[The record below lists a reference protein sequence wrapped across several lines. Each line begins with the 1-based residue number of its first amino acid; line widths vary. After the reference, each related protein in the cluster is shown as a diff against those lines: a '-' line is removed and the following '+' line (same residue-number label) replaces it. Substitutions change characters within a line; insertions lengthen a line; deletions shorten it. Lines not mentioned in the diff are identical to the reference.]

1 MVSEHRP
8 EPDDGLDAYFDTAR
22 ATAGP
27 SADLVARVLAD
38 ARHVQAEQP
47 VAKPGPTAGLLQALG
62 GWITVS
68 GLAAAC
74 AAGVAIGVSLP
85 AMLGSGLDGA
95 VSGLLQG
102 QETIG
107 FTSFDAVAFADGG
120 LGE

>member
-1 MVSEHRP
+1 MVSEHGS
-8 EPDDGLDAYFDTAR
+8 EPDDGLDAYFDAAR
-22 ATAGP
+22 DATGP
-27 SADLVARVLAD
+27 GADLVARVLAD
-38 ARHVQAEQP
+38 AAEVQAEQP
-47 VAKPGPTAGLLQALG
+47 VAEARPAPGLLQILG

-85 AMLGSGLDGA
+85 AMLGSGLDGGVA
-95 VSGLLQG
+95 GLFQ
-102 QETIG
+102 QEAIG